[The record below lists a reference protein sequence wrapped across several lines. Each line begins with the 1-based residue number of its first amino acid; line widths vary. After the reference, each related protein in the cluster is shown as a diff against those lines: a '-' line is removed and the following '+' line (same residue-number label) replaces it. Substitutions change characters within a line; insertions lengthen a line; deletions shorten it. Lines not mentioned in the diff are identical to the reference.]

1 MGTRFIFYQER
12 IEDHEKEERTL
23 KIAVC
28 VKQTFDTEAK
38 IVLKDGKV
46 SGDGVNLI
54 INPYDEVAV
63 EEALKI
69 KEKQGGEVIVICA
82 GGDRASEAIRQGLA
96 MGADRGVLIK
106 VADGDL
112 DEYARAVMLA
122 GVLKEQAADLILC
135 GHVAADDGSS
145 QVPTRAAE
153 ILGIPHANV
162 VTKLDFDGMKAIC
175 TREVDGGME
184 VMEVALPA
192 VVTCQVSLN
201 EPRYPSMKGIM
212 QAKKKPIANVDAA
225 AIESKAKIIE
235 LSLPAAKQAGR
246 KIENMDPE
254 DAAKELAAWLLNDVK
269 IEIKK

>member
-1 MGTRFIFYQER
+1 M
-12 IEDHEKEERTL
+12 

-38 IVLKDGKV
+38 IVLKDGKI
-46 SGDGVNLI
+46 SGDGINLI

-63 EEALKI
+63 EEALQI
-69 KEKQGGEVIVICA
+69 KAKQGGEVIVICA
-82 GGDRASEAIRQGLA
+82 GSDRATEAIRQALA

-106 VADGDL
+106 MADGDV
-112 DEYARAVMLA
+112 DEYARAVILA
-122 GVLKEQAADLILC
+122 EVLKEQGADLILC

-153 ILGIPHANV
+153 IMGIPHANV
-162 VTKLDFDGMKAIC
+162 VTKLEFADGKAIC

-192 VVTCQVSLN
+192 IVTCQVSLN

-212 QAKKKPIANVDAA
+212 QAKKKPVANVDAPA
-225 AIESKAKIIE
+225 VESKAKVVE
-235 LSLPAAKQAGR
+235 LVLPAAKQAGR
-246 KIENMDPE
+246 KLEGMEPE
-254 DAAKELAAWLLNDVK
+254 DAAKELAAWLLNEVK
-269 IEIKK
+269 VEVKK